1 MAKPVALLD
10 ANVFPPMWLLDIL
23 LTLDEHNVIDAVW
36 SERILDEVCH
46 TLVERQRRDPAKT
59 RRFLDTM
66 RTLNPTHCVYG
77 WEPRESTLDLPD
89 PDDRHVL
96 AAALVADADYIV
108 TYNLKDFPASQ
119 LAPYAAKAIHPD
131 EFLCAMLD
139 HDRDGVLAVME
150 EVVSSKDNPPRTM
163 SEELNH
169 LKALRLNA
177 FTSHLR
183 ETQASRK

>member
-77 WEPRESTLDLPD
+77 WEPR
-89 PDDRHVL
+89 
-96 AAALVADADYIV
+96 
-108 TYNLKDFPASQ
+108 
-119 LAPYAAKAIHPD
+119 
-131 EFLCAMLD
+131 
-139 HDRDGVLAVME
+139 
-150 EVVSSKDNPPRTM
+150 
-163 SEELNH
+163 
-169 LKALRLNA
+169 
-177 FTSHLR
+177 
-183 ETQASRK
+183 